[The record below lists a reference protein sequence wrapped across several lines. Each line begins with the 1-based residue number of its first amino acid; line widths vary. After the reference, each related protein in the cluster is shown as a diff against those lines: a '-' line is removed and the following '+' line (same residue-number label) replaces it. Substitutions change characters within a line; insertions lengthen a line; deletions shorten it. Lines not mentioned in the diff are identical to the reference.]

1 MFVDLTDNK
10 MNAHDI
16 DALIKRERDANDGV
30 LSPEFAMD
38 ILSKTNHFANIKKLV
53 KTIKEKCTDE
63 TGVLNS
69 EQVLPYKEFI
79 LSCVDCREMSDA
91 ALKDLGEMADAC
103 GIRAEFDE
111 NHKKGKL
118 FNTTDC
124 QVVEVY
130 SLEDLDKALNTGKL
144 IIADIYTGSSVTDI
158 MDKDFSRVRKLRVS
172 SNRPICLIDVKN
184 LPPDM
189 DFSNCDFVDIR
200 NSDFSRVNSFCV
212 KNKSCVKMV
221 DCTNIKGRWDLSKVF
236 ELHLSGSD
244 FSKAEELKLGEI
256 SFAHGT
262 TLPEVVDVTSCN
274 DFYVDGSENYQ
285 YVKECVVIKGSSI
298 FRSVKDAFYGHGV
311 KLVYANDKGKSE
323 NFQDEENNVKKKS
336 GSSFFGRL
344 FGRGIND

>member
-53 KTIKEKCTDE
+53 KTIKEKCEDE
-63 TGVLNS
+63 RGVLNS

-79 LSCVDCREMSDA
+79 LSCVDCREMSDV

-111 NHKKGKL
+111 IHKKGKL

-130 SLEDLDKALNTGKL
+130 SLEDLDTALEEGKL
-144 IIADIYTGSSVTDI
+144 VVASISPSASVTNI
-158 MDKDFSRVRKLRVS
+158 IDKDFSRVRRLKVS
-172 SNRPICLIDVKN
+172 SSNPICLIDVKN
-184 LPPDM
+184 LPPEM
-189 DFSNCDFVDIR
+189 DFSNCSFVDIR

-212 KNKSCVKMV
+212 KDKSCVKMV
-221 DCTNIKGRWDLSKVF
+221 DCSNIKGKWDLSKVF

-274 DFYVDGSENYQ
+274 DFYVDEKVNYDH
-285 YVKECVVIKGSSI
+285 VKTCILTRWSSVE
-298 FRSVKDAFYGHGV
+298 RSILDTFYGRGV
-311 KLVYANDKGKSE
+311 KLIYANDKGKSE
-323 NFQDEENNVKKKS
+323 NIQEEENNVKKKS